1 MALRNSTTD
10 FVRSN
15 CRVELEFRVAEGA
28 VFQSLE
34 EMSVSVS
41 FADDLT
47 VPGDEAFCQVRGRK
61 LLSSMTIRLLKNS
74 V

>member
-1 MALRNSTTD
+1 MALRNSTTG

-15 CRVELEFRVAEGA
+15 CRVELEFRVAEGG

-34 EMSVSVS
+34 DMSVSVS
-41 FADDLT
+41 FADLT
-47 VPGDEAFCQVRGRK
+47 VPGDEAFCEVRGRK
-61 LLSSMTIRLLKNS
+61 LLSIRLLKNS